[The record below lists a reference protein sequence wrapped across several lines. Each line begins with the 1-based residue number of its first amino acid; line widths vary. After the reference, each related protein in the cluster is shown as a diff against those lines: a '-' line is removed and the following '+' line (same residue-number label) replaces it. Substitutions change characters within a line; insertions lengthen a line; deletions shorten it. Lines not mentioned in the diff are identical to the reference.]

1 MTNYDQDER
10 YYDSFPYKS
19 YEEIVAEK
27 RRKVRRRRHLLFFLL
42 LFAIFIAATLYVG
55 FRLSYRQQDQ
65 SDGGESDR
73 ADSSGADMGYS
84 QRTDES
90 FTMPIAKNGTDADAV
105 VIVSDVSAVVKYARR
120 SVVGV
125 TTESYSSFSITSSG
139 SGIIAS
145 EDGYIITNNHVIS
158 GGESIS
164 VTLDDGSSYP
174 AYLIG
179 SDESTD
185 LAVIKIEAKDLPAAD
200 FGDSDLVEAGQAA
213 IAIGNPT
220 GQLRG
225 TVTAGII
232 SAVNRNVIVKSSAM
246 TLIQTDA
253 AINEG
258 NSGGPL
264 LNQYGQ
270 VIGINSVKVS
280 ASGYEGL
287 GFAIPVNTARPIV
300 EQLIKQGYVS
310 GRPLAGIYGRDISP
324 MAALM
329 YSYPQ
334 GVYVD
339 AVSPESSAAAAGI
352 SHGDI
357 IVSVNGTR
365 VTSLSEACS
374 VRNEFS
380 AGERVTVSIYRR
392 GKVYDMEIELME
404 AGKSSGDYNF

>member
-1 MTNYDQDER
+1 MMNYDQDER
-10 YYDSFPYKS
+10 YYNPFPYKS

-27 RRKVRRRRHLLFFLL
+27 RRKTRRRRTLL
-42 LFAIFIAATLYVG
+42 LFVLLLTAFIAATLYVG
-55 FRLSYRQQDQ
+55 FRLSSYRQP
-65 SDGGESDR
+65 ER
-73 ADSSGADMGYS
+73 ADGSASGRSDSAADAS
-84 QRTDES
+84 ADRTDAS
-90 FTMPIAKNGTDADAV
+90 FSLPVAEDGSERDTV
-105 VIVSDVSAVVKYARR
+105 VIVSDVSAVVKAARR

-125 TTESYSSFSITSSG
+125 TTESYSSFSISSSG

-158 GGESIS
+158 GGESLS
-164 VTLDDGSSYP
+164 VTLDDGTSYP

-185 LAVIKIEAKDLPAAD
+185 LAVIKIEATGLPAAE

-232 SAVNRNVIVKSSAM
+232 SAVNRNVVVKNSSM
-246 TLIQTDA
+246 NLIQTDA
-253 AINEG
+253 AINSG

-287 GFAIPVNTARPIV
+287 GFAIPVNTARPII

-310 GRPLAGIYGRDISP
+310 GRPLVGIYGRDISP

-339 AVSPESSAAAAGI
+339 SVSPESSAAAAGV

-357 IVSVNGTR
+357 VVSVDGTR
-365 VTSLSEACS
+365 VASLSEACS
-374 VRNEFS
+374 ARNEFT
-380 AGERVTVSIYRR
+380 AGDSVTISVYRR
-392 GKVYDMEIELME
+392 GKVYDIEIELME
-404 AGKSSGDYNF
+404 AGKSTGDYNF